1 MAGQYAGKA
10 ASNACTQENLDYA
23 LEHNT
28 AENRE
33 KAYDGACWANDKAD
47 EMGIDKTEV
56 AKSVGSGLWSG
67 MKAAFTFGSE

>member
-1 MAGQYAGKA
+1 
-10 ASNACTQENLDYA
+10 

-67 MKAAFTFGSE
+67 MKAAFTFGSD